1 MGTGDLAA
9 TCLEP
14 VAQRGR
20 RETVLAV
27 VGGHPVAK
35 GGVDAVGIAHL
46 ERQLDGQ
53 ARQRGVAE
61 VVLAAEAD
69 ERLELRQPVPFDA
82 MQSPSRTTA
91 CRSTKR
97 PQVVPNEPVDAEE
110 LLRWLGR
117 AD

>member
-27 VGGHPVAK
+27 VRGHPVAK
-35 GGVDAVGIAHL
+35 GDVDAVRIHL
-46 ERQLDGQ
+46 ERQLDVQ

-91 CRSTKR
+91 CRSTRR